1 MRKDLFLP
9 GLAVAGGIAGFG
21 VRRWQLASAYNPDTQ
36 LFSPGAAATWVLLA
50 LIAGLAAVFL
60 LALSRGKKRPDSFL
74 AAFGCQNTLFMTVM
88 AAAAFLFLGAGLL
101 GLMEGMNLLTLWR
114 LDPTGTTPL
123 TYPISVL
130 LCALLCFPAGAAVL
144 MLGRSAYRGEVSA
157 AVSRLSSFPACAG
170 LVWLFAIHLEH
181 STDPVLLRYV
191 FFLAAAALLMLCHYY
206 VAGFFFRRCRPR
218 LACLTALLGT
228 ALALTSLADGLTTF
242 NAALAAA
249 FILSSL
255 AFACPLLHVL
265 LGPPKPKRLLD
276 GRMPHGAKQDDGPAG
291 PGSSGQLT
299 QEEEF

>member
-144 MLGRSAYRGEVSA
+144 IYRFV
-157 AVSRLSSFPACAG
+157 
-170 LVWLFAIHLEH
+170 
-181 STDPVLLRYV
+181 
-191 FFLAAAALLMLCHYY
+191 
-206 VAGFFFRRCRPR
+206 
-218 LACLTALLGT
+218 
-228 ALALTSLADGLTTF
+228 
-242 NAALAAA
+242 
-249 FILSSL
+249 
-255 AFACPLLHVL
+255 
-265 LGPPKPKRLLD
+265 
-276 GRMPHGAKQDDGPAG
+276 GAKK
-291 PGSSGQLT
+291 
-299 QEEEF
+299 EEKNYIECECDPEYT